1 MAEIDNFRR
10 KDVAQRALELH
21 KKGLDN
27 KTIGLRLGIST
38 DAARIRVKYWKA
50 IEAGMT
56 PQEAS
61 DSVNRRAKNV

>member
-1 MAEIDNFRR
+1 MAEIDNFKR
-10 KDVAQRALELH
+10 KAIAQRALELH

-61 DSVNRRAKNV
+61 DSVNKRAKT

>member
-1 MAEIDNFRR
+1 MSDIDNFRR
-10 KDVAQRALELH
+10 KELSRRALELH
-21 KKGLDN
+21 DKGLDN

-56 PQEAS
+56 PKEAS
-61 DSVNRRAKNV
+61 ESVNRRAKP